1 MNTLK
6 QILTPRPSV
15 FDKSRRDVVLDLMD
29 LTDGK
34 INPEEFFSENYITNG
49 MEQLYEAVFKRL
61 EGRSDDG
68 IFKLTQAMG
77 GGKTHNMI
85 AIGLLAGF
93 PEYRERV
100 MGKIYKTSFVKKARV
115 VSFTG
120 RQSSEFGIWG
130 TIAEQMGKK
139 ELFNDF
145 YSPLKA
151 PGLGEWIK
159 LFQGEPTVILLD
171 ELPPYFQNAATISVG
186 KGTLADVT
194 THALSNLM
202 NAIGKA
208 ELSNVS
214 LVISDLTAT
223 YSRGSG
229 AITEALQNFENET
242 RRSARNF
249 TPVQQN
255 SDEIYHILRK
265 RLFEQEINQKDADA
279 IAEAYAGELSKAV
292 KMDLT
297 NEQPEKLSSAI
308 KSSYPF
314 HPAVRD
320 LYARFKENPG
330 FQQTRG
336 LIRLMRTAV
345 SNMWDKQHG
354 WSDKSLLIHPYDI
367 DPNDP
372 DTFSELST
380 INDTLANAISND
392 IASKGDAAAEKISDE
407 FGNDLPLKTAR
418 LLLISSLSMV
428 QNGIKGLKVNEIAAD
443 LAAPG
448 IDLGTLNSK
457 VIPELREKSWY
468 LHPDSSG
475 NLLYKNV
482 QNVSA
487 MINSY
492 KQQYQKESV
501 KKEII
506 RLLNEL
512 FVPSTKD
519 CKDCYQKVFVLP
531 SIDQIDLDSRNVALI
546 IYEPHLQGGVHP
558 DLQKLYDHNDRFRNR
573 MLFLTGD
580 HQSMENIYEQARGIK
595 ASNAVIDEFKKQ
607 KVASNDP
614 QFDEANT
621 QSENYQFKFR
631 SAVTNVFVKLFYPTK
646 RGLLDAS
653 IQLQF
658 TGNNYNGEE
667 QIRKTMEEKKKFTN
681 DISSENFIKQ
691 IEAKLFAGQKSLP
704 WADILSNAAL
714 MTDWL
719 WCKPDALEQVK
730 VSQLKKEHWREN
742 GNWIEIGPFEKPP
755 TKVTVQQIERNPDTG
770 KVKLRIKPV
779 HGDKILYQYGKG
791 VTEQCPEW
799 DFQNIMETDAMD
811 VEFLC
816 IDSKNEHEK
825 GKPVLWT
832 NEITLKYGWIPQ
844 GDETMMEINVAP
856 KSAQVKYTTDG
867 SEPLLNGGI
876 YLSPFLVQPMTL
888 VSIIGVTDSFHSE
901 IKYVKVPAKPTK
913 FEINKM
919 IPLTWKVRLKRD
931 STSESYKLVDAL
943 KKTGAKVSG
952 IDINSHAED
961 WVSLQ
966 TSPEMTFEASLVEE
980 YLKFIQDHIYGKGM
994 LGLQIDACH
1003 FETGQKFLDLI
1014 RELKT
1019 DYKENEIEQ

>member
-1 MNTLK
+1 MNYLK
-6 QILTPRPSV
+6 QTLTPRPTV
-15 FDKSRRDVVLDLMD
+15 FDKSRRDVVLDLSD
-29 LTDGK
+29 LPENK
-34 INPEEFFSENYITNG
+34 INPEEFFSENYITKG

-61 EGRSDDG
+61 EGKSDDG

-77 GGKTHNMI
+77 GGKTHNMV

-93 PEYRERV
+93 PEYRAKV
-100 MGKIYKTSFVKKARV
+100 MGKVYKTTFLKKARV
-115 VSFTG
+115 VTFTG
-120 RQSSEFGIWG
+120 RQSTEFGIWG
-130 TIAEQMGKK
+130 HLAEQMGKK
-139 ELFNDF
+139 GLFNEF

-171 ELPPYFQNAATISVG
+171 ELPPYFQNAATMSIG

-208 ELSNVS
+208 ELSNVA

-265 RLFEQEINQKDADA
+265 RLFEQDINQKEADA
-279 IAEAYAGELSKAV
+279 IADAYSSELSKAV

-314 HPAVRD
+314 HPSVRD

-336 LIRLMRTAV
+336 LIRLMRTVV
-345 SNMWDKQHG
+345 SNMWDPKNG
-354 WSDKSLLIHPYDI
+354 WADKSLLIHPYDV

-372 DTFSELST
+372 DTFSELSA
-380 INDTLANAISND
+380 INDTLTNAISND
-392 IASKGDAAAEKISDE
+392 IASHGDAAAEKISEE
-407 FGNDLPLKTAR
+407 FGSDLPLKTAR
-418 LLLISSLSMV
+418 LLLMSSLSLLQSGV
-428 QNGIKGLKVNEIAAD
+428 KGLKANEIAAD
-443 LAAPG
+443 LASPG

-457 VIPELREKSWY
+457 IIPELREKSWY
-468 LHPDSSG
+468 LHSDNSG

-506 RLLNEL
+506 RLLDEL
-512 FVPSTKD
+512 FKPTL
-519 CKDCYQKVFVLP
+519 KDCYQKVFILP
-531 SIDQIDLDSRNVALI
+531 GIDQIELDVKNVTLI
-546 IYEPHLQGGVHP
+546 IYEPNLQGGVHP

-573 MLFLTGD
+573 ILFLTGD

-595 ASNAVIDEFKKQ
+595 ASNAVIEEFKKQ

-614 QFDEANT
+614 QFEEANK
-621 QSENYQFKFR
+621 QSEGYQFKFR

-658 TGNNYNGEE
+658 SGNNYNGEE
-667 QIRKTMEEKKKFTN
+667 QVRKTLEEKKKFTS
-681 DISSENFIKQ
+681 DITSETFIKQ

-704 WADILSNAAL
+704 WADILSNAAQ
-714 MTDWL
+714 MTEWL
-719 WCKPDALEQVK
+719 WCKPDALDQVRI
-730 VSQLKKEHWREN
+730 SQVKKEHWLEN

-755 TKVTVQQIERNPDTG
+755 TNVTIQQIERNPETG

-791 VTEQCPEW
+791 VTDQCPVW
-799 DFQNIMETDAMD
+799 DFQNIMETDVME

-816 IDSKNEHEK
+816 IDSKGEHEK
-825 GKPVLWT
+825 GKPILWT
-832 NEITLKYGWIPQ
+832 NEITLKHRWIPQ
-844 GDETMMEINVAP
+844 GDETLMEINVAP

-867 SEPLLNGGI
+867 SEPMLHGGI
-876 YLSPFLVQPMTL
+876 YQSPFLVQPMTM
-888 VSIIGVTDSFHSE
+888 VSFVGVKDSFHSE
-901 IKYVKVPAKPTK
+901 IKLVKVPAKPSK
-913 FEINKM
+913 FEINKTA
-919 IPLTWKVRLKRD
+919 PLVWRVRLKRD
-931 STSESYKLVDAL
+931 STSESYKFVDAL
-943 KKTGAKVSG
+943 KKTSARISG
-952 IDINSHAED
+952 VDINSHEEG

-966 TSPEMTFEASLVEE
+966 TSPELIFEASRLEE
-980 YLKFIQDHIYGKGM
+980 FMKFIQDKVYGKGM
-994 LGLQIDACH
+994 LRLQVDACH

-1014 RELKT
+1014 REIKT

>member
-1 MNTLK
+1 MKNLS
-6 QILTPRPSV
+6 QILTPRPKV
-15 FDKSRRDVVLDLMD
+15 FDKLRRDVVLDLSD
-29 LTDGK
+29 LPDNK
-34 INPEEFFSENYITNG
+34 IKPEEFFSENFITKG
-49 MEQLYEAVFKRL
+49 MEQLYKAVFKRL
-61 EGRSDDG
+61 EGKSDDG

-77 GGKTHNMI
+77 GGKTHNMV

-93 PEYRERV
+93 PEYRDLV
-100 MGKIYKTSFVKKARV
+100 MGKIYKTSFMKKARV

-120 RQSSEFGIWG
+120 RQSTEFGIWG
-130 TIAEQMGKK
+130 ALAEQIGKK

-159 LFQGEPTVILLD
+159 LFQGEPTIILLD
-171 ELPPYFQNAATISVG
+171 ELPPYFQNAATISIG
-186 KGTLADVT
+186 EGTLADVT

-202 NAIGKA
+202 NALGKA
-208 ELSNVS
+208 ELSNVA

-223 YSRGSG
+223 YTRGTT

-242 RRSARNF
+242 RRTARNF

-255 SDEIYHILRK
+255 SDEIYYILRK
-265 RLFEQEINQKDADA
+265 RLFKQDVNQEDADT
-279 IAEAYAGELSKAV
+279 IAEAYASELLKAG

-336 LIRLMRTAV
+336 LIRFMRTVV
-345 SNMWDKQHG
+345 SNMWDPKHG
-354 WSDKSLLIHPYDI
+354 WADKSLLIHPYDV

-372 DTFSELST
+372 DTFSELSS
-380 INDTLANAISND
+380 INDTLSNAISND
-392 IASKGDAAAEKISDE
+392 IASRGDSAAEKISEE

-418 LLLISSLSMV
+418 LLLMSSLSLV
-428 QNGIKGLKVNEIAAD
+428 QGSVKGLKANELAAN

-448 IDLGTLNSK
+448 IDIGSLNSK
-457 VIPELREKSWY
+457 IIPELRLKSWY
-468 LHPDSSG
+468 LHPDSTG
-475 NLLYKNV
+475 NFLYKNV

-501 KKEII
+501 KKDII
-506 RLLNEL
+506 RLLDEL
-512 FVPSTKD
+512 FKPTL
-519 CKDCYQKVFVLP
+519 KDCYQKVFVLP
-531 SIDQIDLDSRNVALI
+531 GIDQIDLDSRNVALI
-546 IYEPHLQGGVHP
+546 IYEPHLQGGVHA
-558 DLQKLYDHNDRFRNR
+558 DLQKLYEHNDRFRNR
-573 MLFLTGD
+573 ILFLTGD
-580 HQSMENIYEQARGIK
+580 HQSMENIYEQAKGIK
-595 ASNAVIDEFKKQ
+595 ASNAVIKELKKQ
-607 KVASNDP
+607 KMPSNDS
-614 QFDEANT
+614 QFIEAEK
-621 QSENYQFKFR
+621 QLGDYQFKFR

-646 RGLLDAS
+646 RDLLDVS

-667 QIRKTMEEKKKFTN
+667 QIRKTLEDKKKFTS
-681 DISSENFIKQ
+681 DITSETFIKQ

-704 WADILSNAAL
+704 WTDILSNAAQK
-714 MTDWL
+714 TDWL

-730 VSQLKKEHWREN
+730 ISQLKKEHWHEN

-755 TKVTVQQIERNPDTG
+755 TSVTIQQIERNPDTG

-791 VTEQCPEW
+791 VTEQCPEY
-799 DFQNIMETDAMD
+799 DFQTFMETDAME

-816 IDSKNEHEK
+816 LDSKGEHEK
-825 GKPVLWT
+825 GKPVHWT
-832 NEITLKYGWIPQ
+832 NEITLKHGWIPQ
-844 GDETMMEINVAP
+844 GDETLMEIHVAP

-867 SEPLLNGGI
+867 SEPLLHGGI
-876 YLSPFLVQPMTL
+876 YQAPFPVQPIAL
-888 VSIIGVTDSFHSE
+888 ISFVGIKDSFHSD
-901 IKYVKVPAKPTK
+901 IKHVKVPVKPKK

-919 IPLTWKVRLKRD
+919 KPLTWRARLKRD
-931 STSESYKLVDAL
+931 STSESYKLVEAF
-943 KKTGAKVSG
+943 KKTAAKVSG
-952 IDINSHAED
+952 IEINSHAEG

-966 TSPEMTFEASLVEE
+966 TSPELNFEACQLEE
-980 YLKFIQDHIYGKGM
+980 YMKFIQDRIFGKGN

-1003 FETGQKFLDLI
+1003 FESGQKFLDLI
-1014 RELKT
+1014 REIKT
-1019 DYKENEIEQ
+1019 DYREHDIEQ

>member
-1 MNTLK
+1 MNSLK
-6 QILTPRPSV
+6 QTLTPRPTV
-15 FDKSRRDVVLDLMD
+15 FDKSRRDVVLDLSD
-29 LTDGK
+29 LPENK
-34 INPEEFFSENYITNG
+34 INPEEFFSENFITKG

-61 EGRSDDG
+61 EGKSDDG

-77 GGKTHNMI
+77 GGKTHNMV

-93 PEYRERV
+93 PEYRDKV
-100 MGKIYKTSFVKKARV
+100 MGRVYKTTFLKKARV
-115 VSFTG
+115 LTFTG
-120 RQSSEFGIWG
+120 RQSTEFGIWG
-130 TIAEQMGKK
+130 HLAEQMGKK
-139 ELFNDF
+139 GLFNDF

-171 ELPPYFQNAATISVG
+171 ELPPYFQNAATMSIG

-208 ELSNVS
+208 ELSNVA

-265 RLFEQEINQKDADA
+265 RLFEQDINQKEADA
-279 IAEAYAGELSKAV
+279 IADAYGSELSKAV

-314 HPAVRD
+314 HPSVRD

-336 LIRLMRTAV
+336 LIRLMRTVV
-345 SNMWDKQHG
+345 SNMWDPKHG
-354 WSDKSLLIHPYDI
+354 WADKSLLIHPYDV

-372 DTFSELST
+372 DTFSELSA
-380 INDTLANAISND
+380 INDTLTNAISND
-392 IASKGDAAAEKISDE
+392 IASHGDAAAEKISDE

-418 LLLISSLSMV
+418 LLLISSLSLV
-428 QNGIKGLKVNEIAAD
+428 QSGVKGLKANEIASD

-457 VIPELREKSWY
+457 IIPELREKSWY
-468 LHPDSSG
+468 LHSDNSG

-506 RLLNEL
+506 RLLDEL
-512 FVPSTKD
+512 FKPTL
-519 CKDCYQKVFVLP
+519 KDCYQKVFVLP
-531 SIDQIDLDSRNVALI
+531 GIDQIDLDSRNVALI
-546 IYEPHLQGGVHP
+546 IYEPNLQGGVHL

-573 MLFLTGD
+573 ILFLTGD

-595 ASNAVIDEFKKQ
+595 ASNSVIEEFKKQ
-607 KVASNDP
+607 KVAGNDP
-614 QFDEANT
+614 QFEEANT

-658 TGNNYNGEE
+658 SGNNYNGEE
-667 QIRKTMEEKKKFTN
+667 QVRKTLEEKKKFTC
-681 DISSENFIKQ
+681 DITSETFIKQ

-704 WADILSNAAL
+704 WADILSNASQ
-714 MTDWL
+714 MTEWL
-719 WCKPDALEQVK
+719 WCKPDALDQVRI
-730 VSQLKKEHWREN
+730 SQVKKEHWREN
-742 GNWIEIGPFEKPP
+742 GNWVEIGPFEKPP
-755 TKVTVQQIERNPDTG
+755 TSVTVQQIERNPETG

-791 VTEQCPEW
+791 VTDQCPVW
-799 DFQNIMETDAMD
+799 DFQNIMETDVME

-816 IDSKNEHEK
+816 LDSKGEHEK

-832 NEITLKYGWIPQ
+832 NEITMKHGWIPQ
-844 GDETMMEINVAP
+844 GDETLMEINVAP

-867 SEPLLNGGI
+867 SEPMLHGGI
-876 YLSPFLVQPMTL
+876 YQSPFLVQPMTL
-888 VSIIGVTDSFHSE
+888 VSFVGVKDSFHSE
-901 IKYVKVPAKPTK
+901 IKHIKVPAKPSK

-919 IPLTWKVRLKRD
+919 APLVWRVRLKRD
-931 STSESYKLVDAL
+931 STSESYKFVDAL
-943 KKTGAKVSG
+943 KKTSARVSG
-952 IDINSHAED
+952 VDINSHDEG

-966 TSPEMTFEASLVEE
+966 TSPELTFEASQLEE
-980 YLKFIQDHIYGKGM
+980 FMKFIQDQIYGKGM
-994 LGLQIDACH
+994 LKLQIDACH

-1014 RELKT
+1014 RELKS